1 MNRRLRPDL
10 EWSAAPRGDGAL
22 LRDPVTGRTFALSP
36 AQAEIL
42 RAADEQPDLAAAA
55 ARASAALDEE
65 ISVDLV
71 AALLAVFAE
80 LALLEGAGEAEQ
92 IVARQREARR
102 AAFAERQLDKLRA
115 ALTAMRGLPYY
126 ARVLADA
133 AEPGSLADLAD
144 LPILD
149 KPALREH
156 LGELLPADAGA
167 DVRWLSTSGTTG
179 ERQQLARSQADW
191 AASQAWTWSLN
202 PRVREALGAPFCRL
216 TTPYCNATECHLK
229 GATRA
234 ERTQGRRL
242 ALDTGIDIASF
253 PPARVAAMVQEMTEH
268 EPAYILAA
276 PTYLG
281 FVVEHARRL
290 RLRLPRLRFVLT
302 AYELCGELQRRAIAA
317 AFECPVYDAYGAS
330 EFGALALQCEA
341 GRYHVNPESFIVELA
356 PVAGAVKGLR
366 VTSLDKQVMPL
377 LRYETGD
384 LALAAASPCSCM
396 WSETLTLASLEGRL
410 ADAITG
416 CDGAL
421 VTARAVD
428 RAVAAASPEWVGYC
442 LVQRGP
448 GVYRLD
454 YVPRD
459 DGVAEPLAGVLAA
472 VHALLGAGARV
483 RAERRRELLPAASG
497 KFRLAYAEAR

>member
-1 MNRRLRPDL
+1 M
-10 EWSAAPRGDGAL
+10 
-22 LRDPVTGRTFALSP
+22 TGRTFALSP

-42 RAADEQPDLAAAA
+42 RAADQQPDLAAAA

-133 AEPGSLADLAD
+133 AEPGSLADLGE

-253 PPARVAAMVQEMTEH
+253 
-268 EPAYILAA
+268 
-276 PTYLG
+276 
-281 FVVEHARRL
+281 
-290 RLRLPRLRFVLT
+290 
-302 AYELCGELQRRAIAA
+302 
-317 AFECPVYDAYGAS
+317 
-330 EFGALALQCEA
+330 
-341 GRYHVNPESFIVELA
+341 
-356 PVAGAVKGLR
+356 
-366 VTSLDKQVMPL
+366 
-377 LRYETGD
+377 
-384 LALAAASPCSCM
+384 
-396 WSETLTLASLEGRL
+396 
-410 ADAITG
+410 
-416 CDGAL
+416 
-421 VTARAVD
+421 
-428 RAVAAASPEWVGYC
+428 
-442 LVQRGP
+442 
-448 GVYRLD
+448 
-454 YVPRD
+454 
-459 DGVAEPLAGVLAA
+459 
-472 VHALLGAGARV
+472 
-483 RAERRRELLPAASG
+483 
-497 KFRLAYAEAR
+497 